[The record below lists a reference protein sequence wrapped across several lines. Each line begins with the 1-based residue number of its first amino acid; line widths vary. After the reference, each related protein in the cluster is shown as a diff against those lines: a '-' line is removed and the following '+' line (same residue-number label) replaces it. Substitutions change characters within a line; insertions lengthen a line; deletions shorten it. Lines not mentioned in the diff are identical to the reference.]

1 MSTEEDISWANTAMV
16 TKIPFTDMDIWVL
29 VPLIP
34 ALVFWSKITL
44 VVGVL
49 GSVLFMITSYFG
61 FTIPVALRHV
71 RRIIAGPLKSRPN
84 KNLPRYRMSK
94 REEDGLI

>member
-1 MSTEEDISWANTAMV
+1 MV

-34 ALVFWSKITL
+34 ALVLWSKTTL
-44 VVGVL
+44 IVGVL
-49 GSVLFMITSYFG
+49 GSAFFMITSYFG
-61 FTIPVALRHV
+61 FTIPVALRHL

-84 KNLPRYRMSK
+84 KSLPRYRMSK
-94 REEDGLI
+94 REKGGLI